1 MFAAIEKTIDCLNLY
16 DNRPRPGWTYKIED
30 YRMGCD
36 ITSNA
41 ATLSQVPIREIL
53 LVDDDPALLDV
64 LPQTIEHHVAQVT
77 VTACDSAETALRH
90 IAARTYD
97 LVITDLNM
105 PGMKGLEFIR
115 RVKALCPHL
124 VVLVI
129 SGHGDEAAQ
138 EEVFQ
143 AGCTGFLKKPFDPNE
158 VIRMIKQ
165 GLQHA
170 SR

>member
-1 MFAAIEKTIDCLNLY
+1 
-16 DNRPRPGWTYKIED
+16 
-30 YRMGCD
+30 MGCD
-36 ITSNA
+36 TTSNA
-41 ATLSQVPIREIL
+41 ATLSQVPTREIL
-53 LVDDDPALLDV
+53 LVDDDPALLEV
-64 LPQTIEHHVAQVT
+64 LPQTIEHHLAQVT

-90 IAARTYD
+90 IASHICN

-115 RVKALCPHL
+115 RVKVLCPDL
-124 VVLVI
+124 EVLVI
-129 SGHGDEAAQ
+129 SGHGDKAAQ
-138 EEVFQ
+138 EKVFQ

-165 GLQHA
+165 SLQRT